1 VTGDGPEDEG
11 SESTRTSEAASKG
24 EDMSATMEGMGGETT
39 TEAVTDVE
47 GDVGEESFLT
57 RPFFS
62 LARLFW
68 NHTWTSLGDILS
80 FLASSLRL
88 GALGFLSVTKTP
100 SRISSWAGVVRLRV
114 LIVLGT

>member
-24 EDMSATMEGMGGETT
+24 EEMSVTMEGMGGETT
-39 TEAVTDVE
+39 TEAVTDAEGE

-68 NHTWTSLGDILS
+68 NHTW
-80 FLASSLRL
+80 R
-88 GALGFLSVTKTP
+88 
-100 SRISSWAGVVRLRV
+100 W
-114 LIVLGT
+114 